1 MMMPMILKLRV
12 KDKEGKNFFIWLPL
26 FLVWIIIFPL
36 LLIPIPFVALAA
48 LIMWPSGKGFIIFHG
63 YLTIFKIIG
72 CLSGL
77 EIDIESRNSTF
88 FIILK

>member
-1 MMMPMILKLRV
+1 MVPMILKLRV
-12 KDKEGKNFFIWLPL
+12 RDKEGKNFFIWLPL
-26 FLVWIIIFPL
+26 FLIWIIIFPL

-48 LIMWPSGKGFIIFHG
+48 LIMWPEGKGPVIFYG
-63 YLTIFKIIG
+63 YFTIFKLIG

-77 EIDIESRNSTF
+77 KIDIESGNSTF

>member
-1 MMMPMILKLRV
+1 MIPMILKLCVR
-12 KDKEGKNFFIWLPL
+12 DKGGKRFYIWLPL

-36 LLIPIPFVALAA
+36 LLIPVPFVLLAA
-48 LIMWPSGKGFIIFHG
+48 LIMWPSGKGHIIFYG

-77 EIDIESRNSTF
+77 EIDIGSGNSTF
-88 FIILK
+88 FIVLK